1 MRNRP
6 LLAAVSRTAALLL
19 ASLACVLPGAAQ
31 EPESTNKQAAEGEI
45 VMRGSGGR
53 VAVRVVAGRLL
64 VECDVSTR
72 YRRIPVN
79 LFVAP
84 DTNCGLQLHN
94 RAASPLRAESREGVP
109 EPITIHFPDFAITV
123 PKREHGDEDDLDDF
137 TKYHSHEM
145 AENAV
150 VGTIGAEVLQE
161 FFLAMDLP
169 HGFLEIR
176 QAAEPNTTFPPT
188 PPGGVRLS
196 LTLRNNLAWLPVS
209 LEDGTP
215 MAMAL
220 GGSLYDTWIDVDLA
234 ADLGHPAGDVGKVMA
249 GSIDLGSLVAFRPER
264 VIYSHPDGVFGVFGL
279 NLFESFRVEI
289 DRVNRSVLLLLQSPK
304 PFPEADLA
312 FFQAREEDDADS
324 TRFFLE
330 GNLEARLA
338 GEAAELLLQQCLD
351 NFAPEAEI
359 EDALRWADR
368 TTPEDL
374 RATKALD
381 RMKILAEDGW
391 PDYEL
396 KMGEIGID
404 SGRNDRYPDSVHK
417 IHARLGEIYLDRDNI
432 DQAWRHL
439 LSAAFG
445 LPEDGMINLALG
457 RCYEAQGRHRRAFS
471 RYIQAAISADSGP
484 AAIDGL
490 RRVQPLLPEE
500 EPFSVELV
508 ERLIEG
514 KVMNFGS
521 AAHWKPSPERTS
533 KRVTLVEFFTNGQY
547 EFAHAGALAF
557 EGLVRHFDDAPV
569 ALLSYHLPAP
579 SLDPLVNPLAM
590 RRAKDY
596 QITEP
601 NVMVIDGTTRGPG
614 AAKLSDREAVFR
626 SLRSKA
632 EAALDVDTPWELE
645 LDWKLDGDQLQ
656 GSVIARGPANQA
668 RSLRLHVVL
677 AERAVLF
684 PGKSKVVVHRML
696 ARSALT
702 PSFSGVKLELQ
713 DGQARFPFAVL
724 VDELEQENE
733 EWLDAQLAAG
743 LQTVKMSLDFDPSEL
758 LIVAWLQDPFS
769 GRIAQTVVMKNP
781 AAEEQL

>member
-1 MRNRP
+1 M
-6 LLAAVSRTAALLL
+6 
-19 ASLACVLPGAAQ
+19 ASLAGSLPAFAVTQ
-31 EPESTNKQAAEGEI
+31 EPEPETPVRVAQPGDI

-53 VAVRVVAGRLL
+53 VAVRVVAGRLM
-64 VECDVSTR
+64 VECDISTR

-84 DTNCGLQLHN
+84 DTNCALQLHN
-94 RAASPLRAESREGVP
+94 RAAAPLRAESKDGKP

-123 PKREHGDEDDLDDF
+123 PQREHGDEDLLDDF

-176 QAAEPNTTFPPT
+176 PPAEPDATFPPV
-188 PPGGVRLS
+188 PPGGARLK
-196 LTLRNNLAWLPVS
+196 LTLRNGLAWMPVR
-209 LEDGTP
+209 LEDGRP

-220 GGSLYDTWIDVDLA
+220 GGSMYDTWIDADLA
-234 ADLGHPAGDVGKVMA
+234 AEQGHPAGDVGKVMA
-249 GSIDLGSLVAFRPER
+249 GNLDLGSLVAFRPER
-264 VIYSHPDGVFGVFGL
+264 VVYSHPDGVFGVFGL

-289 DRVNRSVLLLLQSPK
+289 DRVNRSVLLLPQQSK

-324 TRFFLE
+324 TRSFLE
-330 GNLEARLA
+330 ANPEARLA
-338 GEAAELLLQQCLD
+338 EEAAELLMQQCLD
-351 NFAPEAEI
+351 NFAPEAEV

-381 RMKILAEDGW
+381 RMKELAEDGW

-396 KMGEIGID
+396 TMGQIGID
-404 SGRNDRYPDSVHK
+404 SGRKDRYPDSVHK
-417 IHARLGEIYLDRDNI
+417 IHSRLGEIYLDRDNI
-432 DQAWRHL
+432 EEAWRHL

-445 LPEDGMINLALG
+445 LPEDGMINLSLG
-457 RCYEAQGRHRRAFS
+457 RCYEAQGRYRRAFS
-471 RYIQAAISADSGP
+471 RYIQAAISAESGP
-484 AAIDGL
+484 QAIDGL
-490 RRVQPLLPEE
+490 RRVQPMLPEE

-557 EGLVRHFDDAPV
+557 EGLVRHFEDAPV

-579 SLDPLVNPLAM
+579 SLEPLVNPLALK
-590 RRAKDY
+590 RARGY

-601 NVMVIDGTTRGPG
+601 NVMVVDGTTRGPG

-632 EAALDVDTPWELE
+632 EAALEVDTPWELE
-645 LDWKLDGDQLQ
+645 LDWKLNGDQLQ
-656 GSVIARGPANQA
+656 GTVVARGPESEA
-668 RSLRLHVVL
+668 RSLRLHVIL

-684 PGKSKVVVHRML
+684 PGKSKVVVHRMV
-696 ARSALT
+696 ARAALT
-702 PSFSGVKLELQ
+702 PSESGVKLELKE
-713 DGQARFPFAVL
+713 GQARFPFAVL

-733 EWLDAQLAAG
+733 DWLDAQLAAG
-743 LQTVKMSLDFDPSEL
+743 LQSVKMSLDFDPREL
-758 LIVAWLQDPFS
+758 IVVAWLQDPFS
-769 GRIAQTVVMKNP
+769 GRIAQAVVLENP
-781 AAEEQL
+781 AKEEQL